1 MSAACACEP
10 RAVYST
16 IAGDVVVAAAYSHEL
31 PEFGLKVG
39 LTNYS
44 AAYATGLLVARRVLT
59 KLGLAETYQASTHTR
74 HASSIFCTCT
84 YNVATSPWPC
94 AVPD

>member
-1 MSAACACEP
+1 M
-10 RAVYST
+10 YST

-59 KLGLAETYQASTHTR
+59 KLGLAETYQASTPPCKQHLLYR
-74 HASSIFCTCT
+74 HLQCSHQPLAMR
-84 YNVATSPWPC
+84 C
-94 AVPD
+94 A